1 MNLPPIPEGTPPG
14 GHIPPTCLGT
24 NLSAS
29 LGTDRASLYSGS
41 EQLSWLFVIAIF
53 IVVYYTMSWL
63 RASAALRLE
72 PGPATLSG
80 EYVCVYIV
88 SVSDGNLSLK
98 TGPLYFFVECNSC

>member
-80 EYVCVYIV
+80 VF
-88 SVSDGNLSLK
+88 SPSNTK
-98 TGPLYFFVECNSC
+98 HRP